1 MANCGSCRPKSVPS
15 ATAPELFQIR
25 HGYRTRW
32 NDLAFSVENN
42 SGDWT
47 LRVQDPV
54 RSATLYTAH
63 RGGARA
69 AQLAAVEFAI
79 VFVLGAASRV
89 RPDRLNQELT
99 WQEYW

>member
-1 MANCGSCRPKSVPS
+1 MANCGSCRPKSAPS
-15 ATAPELFQIR
+15 STPPELFQIR
-25 HGYRTRW
+25 HGYHTRW

-47 LRVQDPV
+47 LRVQDPA

-69 AQLAAVEFAI
+69 AQVAALEFAI
-79 VFVLGAASRV
+79 FFVLGAASRV
-89 RPDRLNQELT
+89 SPDRLATELT

>member
-15 ATAPELFQIR
+15 PTPELFQIR

-42 SGDWT
+42 CGDWT
-47 LRVQDPV
+47 LRVQDPA

-63 RGGARA
+63 RGGVRA
-69 AQLAAVEFAI
+69 AQVAALEFAI
-79 VFVLGAASRV
+79 FFVLGAASRV
-89 RPDRLNQELT
+89 SPDRLNQELA